1 MPPDMRVL
9 HIEDDPADRRLV
21 EETLREASGSTFTME
36 SSSRLADGL
45 KKLASGKFDV
55 VLLDLSLPDSQ
66 GLATF
71 TRARAAAPV
80 PIVVLTGLDDE
91 ELGIQAVRAGA
102 EDYLSKA
109 GIAPATLSH
118 AIRYAIERHQR
129 RPAKPRVL
137 GQVVAVAGPKG
148 GVGKTMLAINIA
160 ATLAQGSDLHV
171 TIVDLDLQFGDLEL
185 LLNLPGERSVMDFV
199 RLCPENPD
207 GEPGAPFDDAQWAVL
222 LQRAFDGIQLL
233 KSPGDPTLAGLVK
246 GRHITRLLDEL
257 LQRSG
262 WVVIDTPSHADEAVL
277 QALQEADR
285 IVLVT
290 DPFLPSLKDVEIFL
304 KVLHGLKVPQ
314 EKILLVLN
322 RAGAEAGMLP
332 REIEARLHFPIS
344 MVLPNEPLLAAHTTQ
359 DRVSLT
365 KAAPHSVLYA
375 RIRELTAQIR
385 GESTEVR
392 KTAA

>member
-160 ATLAQGSDLHV
+160 ATLAQGSDL
-171 TIVDLDLQFGDLEL
+171 EL

-207 GEPGAPFDDAQWAVL
+207 GQPGAPFDDAQWAVL

-257 LQRSG
+257 RQRSG